1 MQIREIVGHKNSDV
15 SEGIFDTIKAAATRE
30 PGETWGQAR
39 SRTQTD
45 TALKNLLK
53 KAMPAWDNYA
63 KRLKSMTP
71 DPARYKQLYQQSLSA
86 FVQKNLLGN
95 QPIDS
100 AINKRE
106 ITQLIADITA
116 AEDNPQQVASLFGQM
131 TKQAAMSQQDTTRN
145 MSMVKIISQNPM
157 VVQFRNKTYILS
169 STPGQEGEWTDQAT
183 GKTLDPTWQAYLDN
197 QTGLNQA

>member
-1 MQIREIVGHKNSDV
+1 MRIRVIEKHNM
-15 SEGIFDTIKAAATRE
+15 SEGILDTLKAATTWGS
-30 PGETWGQAR
+30 GETWGQAK

-116 AEDNPQQVASLFGQM
+116 AEDNPQQVASLFGQL